1 MESPDLTPDGDQK
14 IIEQTVAKSR
24 RLPDKLLSGQKNFW
38 EALCFHIVSAS
49 HFTIPVEALH
59 FDDSSGDD
67 SLPEVCA
74 LIFTSPASGRSKV
87 NSTVP
92 KTLAAS
98 GAWPVSAR
106 CTHNNQRRAYV
117 LGRSSA
123 TTDGRTDRQTHAVET
138 RARHQPGSI
147 YSQTDRQMDS
157 LGSPGELFLWEAER
171 QAHMR
176 RW

>member
-38 EALCFHIVSAS
+38 EALCFHIIQRRILLFQSKRCIL
-49 HFTIPVEALH
+49 TIPAVMIVSQKYVLTGR
-59 FDDSSGDD
+59 S
-67 SLPEVCA
+67 

-87 NSTVP
+87 NSTAAHAP

-147 YSQTDRQMDS
+147 YSQTDRWI
-157 LGSPGELFLWEAER
+157 L
-171 QAHMR
+171 
-176 RW
+176 

>member
-1 MESPDLTPDGDQK
+1 MMTREFLVRNWSTKGTTGQMDLQTRKLWSPDLTPDGDQK

-74 LIFTSPASGRSKV
+74 
-87 NSTVP
+87 
-92 KTLAAS
+92 
-98 GAWPVSAR
+98 
-106 CTHNNQRRAYV
+106 Y
-117 LGRSSA
+117 
-123 TTDGRTDRQTHAVET
+123 
-138 RARHQPGSI
+138 GSI
-147 YSQTDRQMDS
+147 FDIHQSSIR
-157 LGSPGELFLWEAER
+157 
-171 QAHMR
+171 
-176 RW
+176 